1 MTSMSGVV
9 QLAFMKSPAVSDDI
23 KIYTDTIGL
32 LVTTQLAIIKVAD
45 TNRFDDMFYQ
55 TSVPK
60 RKVGSGQA
68 DIYILKSLSKKVVRR
83 LHASI

>member
-32 LVTTQLAIIKVAD
+32 VVTTLTQFAIIKVAD
-45 TNRFDDMFYQ
+45 INRFDDMFYQ

-60 RKVGSGQA
+60 RKVGSEE
-68 DIYILKSLSKKVVRR
+68 KFTTFS
-83 LHASI
+83 